1 MKANIRLKIVET
13 YPNQSPSYWDE
24 IYLWIMK
31 PDIEE
36 AEQLKKQQQEQ
47 ENESDESYQIKSQQ
61 DRIEEYQ
68 NRKQSKFQQRLEAA
82 KKLQQEN
89 EGNS

>member
-13 YPNQSPSYWDE
+13 YPNAEIDFWDKV
-24 IYLWIMK
+24 YDWIMK

-47 ENESDESYQIKSQQ
+47 ENESDESYQIRTQQ
-61 DRIEEYQ
+61 ERIELY
-68 NRKQSKFQQRLEAA
+68 QQRV
-82 KKLQQEN
+82 KSKLGRSN
-89 EGNS
+89 EIVK

>member
-1 MKANIRLKIVET
+1 MKANIRLNIVET
-13 YPNQSPSYWDE
+13 YPNAEIDFWDKV
-24 IYLWIMK
+24 YDWIMK

-61 DRIEEYQ
+61 DRIEAYQ
-68 NRKQSKFQQRLEAA
+68 NRVKSKLGRS
-82 KKLQQEN
+82 N
-89 EGNS
+89 EIVK